1 MSNEAV
7 LSILIFTIFAFSLW
21 IGVGIYLI
29 MKRLDRIEQILTFWK
44 RKQEGWMLLP
54 EPPPER
60 KTAHWV
66 FGNTMGHSWMKCSK
80 CCVSQNGQ
88 TGCWTYC
95 PNCGA
100 EMKGETEVEID

>member
-1 MSNEAV
+1 MTIAVWVIAVCEIIRIMQNLVKLEMSRRNAN
-7 LSILIFTIFAFSLW
+7 SLGKAHMELNQMYAE
-21 IGVGIYLI
+21 IT
-29 MKRLDRIEQILTFWK
+29 RNA
-44 RKQEGWMLLP
+44 
-54 EPPPER
+54 PER

-66 FGNTMGHSWMKCSK
+66 FGNTMGHSWMKCSE
-80 CCVSQNGQ
+80 CCVSQSGQ